1 MIVFPTS
8 KHCFRSHGVFLR
20 AADLSKAYSEAFFG
34 AFRNTFCAEVDEVA
48 TVLKSK
54 GNASKARA
62 GPRIPSVCRS

>member
-1 MIVFPTS
+1 MISYS
-8 KHCFRSHGVFLR
+8 K
-20 AADLSKAYSEAFFG
+20 LSKAYSEAFFG